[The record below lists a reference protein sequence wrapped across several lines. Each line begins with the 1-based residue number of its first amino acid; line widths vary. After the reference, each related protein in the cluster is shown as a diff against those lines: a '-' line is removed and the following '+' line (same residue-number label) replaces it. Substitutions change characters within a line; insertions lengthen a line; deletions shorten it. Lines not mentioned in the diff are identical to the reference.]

1 MYKRGLVLP
10 VVAEYS
16 GKLENPA
23 LRAAYEE
30 IYNRFH
36 RLSVIIARP
45 HGETYRYS
53 VNIQALKLAVLES
66 DTEAME
72 SLYPIVAPALPLMV
86 ESFDDVCR
94 LNARLTC
101 PSDIVNFFCRAA
113 LSWAAQVSC
122 ESLKLQD
129 E

>member
-30 IYNRFH
+30 IYKRFH
-36 RLSVIIARP
+36 RLSVVIARP
-45 HGETYRYS
+45 YGEEYRYS
-53 VNIQALKLAVLES
+53 VNIQALKLAVIES

-72 SLYPIVAPALPLMV
+72 SLYPVIAPVLPLMV
-86 ESFDDVCR
+86 ESFDNVCR

-101 PSDIVNFFCRAA
+101 SSDIVGFFCRSA

-122 ESLKLQD
+122 EALKLQD